1 MALVGGAIVQQW
13 SVYLYIVWCEK
24 NILMNGGGEGN
35 FELTTIMLNEQ
46 VLEEQWK
53 RLLVTFMVN
62 YVFSTNMTT
71 SNAYYCPMSGPT
83 TSQYSM
89 LKQLEEVENKV
100 EYSFHQKPN
109 LQKNSTFNEIDI
121 FFCTYQTLQALFHLI
136 FFFFFFY
143 PFEDAMVS
151 QDNSKLSRWMKM
163 VGRKD
168 DEWPLPLLSL
178 DLFIKRYG
186 SRFDFPPVLHRWYTF
201 EHLEEEELLV
211 CCAAGSNTTSAAFS
225 QPPASMP
232 FSSP

>member
-1 MALVGGAIVQQW
+1 MNRSWKSNGRGCSSHLWLIIFIQHDNQYC
-13 SVYLYIVWCEK
+13 SVVLPTFFLC
-24 NILMNGGGEGN
+24 
-35 FELTTIMLNEQ
+35 Q
-46 VLEEQWK
+46 VLRHHIIACSNSQKKQKIRWNREQ
-53 RLLVTFMVN
+53 
-62 YVFSTNMTT
+62 
-71 SNAYYCPMSGPT
+71 G
-83 TSQYSM
+83 
-89 LKQLEEVENKV
+89 
-100 EYSFHQKPN
+100 FHQKSN
-109 LQKNSTFNEIDI
+109 VQKNSTINF
-121 FFCTYQTLQALFHLI
+121 FFCMYQTLQALFHLI